1 MIKYKKPISIAKG
14 GRSLSFS
21 NPETGEVTTVDVKED
36 YRLVNPTEQ
45 KAYAPA
51 IALGALGNTAV
62 GSTGV
67 TSPYLAASLPAFAM
81 SLPVALTVGSLGLGL
96 YNEFTGNGRPTNTGA
111 LTRRFN
117 DYTQAADA
125 TRVSS
130 PFYRGRFLTESSDG
144 QASEEQANESAATK
158 EGAAAGT
165 VSNPQEDPNKKK
177 DKKKEEKK
185 ETKTNTFTRKITNG
199 TNSINQF
206 WGNRLNWWETSKN
219 STATPFVRGLH
230 NFITRPIVAYE
241 FVREGIPGGI
251 ELAKVLGGLDN
262 TFDPRPLWGSPR
274 LLPKI
279 QSDSTTQDIQSNQ
292 PIQFNYSDTT
302 QNRQMLDSIQ
312 KLEEKRSLYG
322 LRYQNRE

>member
-1 MIKYKKPISIAKG
+1 MIKYKKPISVSKKFQYG
-14 GRSLSFS
+14 G
-21 NPETGEVTTVDVKED
+21 TVTMGAD
-36 YRLVNPTEQ
+36 
-45 KAYAPA
+45 YAPGRLEWLSRA
-51 IALGALGNTAV
+51 WEGFKDWNRASAA
-62 GSTGV
+62 STGKVVSKAIPKV
-67 TSPYLAASLPAFAM
+67 TPIARTVSKVAGPIGIASMILTPAQAN
-81 SLPVALTVGSLGLGL
+81 VGEDELFR
-96 YNEFTGNGRPTNTGA
+96 NP
-111 LTRRFN
+111 
-117 DYTQAADA
+117 
-125 TRVSS
+125 SS

-158 EGAAAGT
+158 EGVAAGT

-185 ETKTNTFTRKITNG
+185 ETKANTFTRKITNG
-199 TNSINQF
+199 TNSIDQF

-302 QNRQMLDSIQ
+302 QNRQMIDSVQ
-312 KLEEKRSLYG
+312 QLNEKRSLYG
-322 LRYQNRE
+322 L